1 MPAKKQGP
9 RKQGGRVTSQKKHA
23 KSAEAAEKK
32 FGKAARSA
40 AERSGKK
47 PVIWQQAE
55 RPAKRLP
62 GSMPLAPK
70 VDIFE
75 KPAKTFEATTARTI
89 EASASE
95 LFRAFNDPTRRAWCH
110 ERGYAVRGSV
120 APRSLTLGIADGST
134 GVVSIQRKG
143 NTRCQVSVLQKG
155 ITTESAAEKARGDWR
170 ASLER
175 LAGMM
180 AE

>member
-1 MPAKKQGP
+1 MPA
-9 RKQGGRVTSQKKHA
+9 RKQGGRVRSQKTHL
-23 KSAEAAEKK
+23 KSPEAAEKK

-40 AERSGKK
+40 AERGGKK

-62 GSMPLAPK
+62 GSMPFAPK
-70 VDIFE
+70 ADIFE
-75 KPAKTFEATTARTI
+75 KPAKTFESTASRTI

-95 LFRAFNDPTRRAWCH
+95 LFRAFNDPTRRGWCH

-120 APRSLTLGIADGST
+120 APRSLTLGIADGSV
-134 GVVSIQRKG
+134 GVVAIQRKG

-155 ITTESAAEKARGDWR
+155 ITTENAAEKARSEWR

>member
-1 MPAKKQGP
+1 MPAKKQGA

-40 AERSGKK
+40 AERGGKK

-55 RPAKRLP
+55 KPARRLP
-62 GSMPLAPK
+62 GSMPLAP
-70 VDIFE
+70 VRDIFE
-75 KPAKTFEATTARTI
+75 PAPKTFECTAARTL

-95 LFRAFNDPTRRAWCH
+95 VYRAFNDPSRRGWCH

-120 APRSLTLGIADGST
+120 APRSLTLGIADGSV
-134 GVVSIQRKG
+134 GVVAIARKG
-143 NTRCQVSVLQKG
+143 TRCQVSVLQKG
-155 ITTESAAEKARGDWR
+155 ITTADAAERARIDWR
-170 ASLER
+170 NSLER
-175 LAGMM
+175 LAGML